1 MWAATD
7 ATSSRSTLRTSTTA
21 RNARQDMCS
30 LQEASAKLSI
40 LRAQPPLGI
49 SKKGISASTVP
60 MSALLAM
67 DRDVSPVQ
75 SILMSESSTM
85 KQECLSVWLHV
96 EKAMSTTMACV
107 SSVRMTVRLADL
119 LAQQ

>member
-7 ATSSRSTLRTSTTA
+7 ATSSRWTLRTSTTA
-21 RNARQDMCS
+21 RNAQQDMCL
-30 LQEASAKLSI
+30 LQEASAKLLLLTLLVQLCS
-40 LRAQPPLGI
+40 
-49 SKKGISASTVP
+49 SKKRETASP
-60 MSALLAM
+60 AHLGARHAM
-67 DRDVSPVQ
+67 VRDVSPVQ
-75 SILMSESSTM
+75 PTLMSESSTM